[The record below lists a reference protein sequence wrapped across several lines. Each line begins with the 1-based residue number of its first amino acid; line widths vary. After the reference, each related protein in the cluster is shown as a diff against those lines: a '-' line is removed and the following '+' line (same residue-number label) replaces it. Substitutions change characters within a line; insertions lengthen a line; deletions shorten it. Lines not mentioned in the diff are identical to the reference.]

1 MGRPAGPPEGR
12 SVAVAEVPEFK
23 DLHGRETG
31 TWAVK
36 DSRAHGREVRSMFAR
51 ISGVYDFMNHFL
63 SLNRDKAWR
72 RNVVARLDRD
82 TWEVLDLCAGTGDL
96 ALACVA
102 GDRGRTWLAADFC
115 PEMLTGAKGKA
126 GAEQLQL
133 SAADAMNLPFAE
145 NSVDAVTVGF
155 GVRNFA
161 DVRRGLREITR
172 VLRPGGQLLVL
183 EFYRDDQAATGEG
196 RGVPGLIRFGLNTII
211 PLLGKLVGRDSAA
224 YSYLPDS
231 MGEFLTPDE
240 FAALLTEFGFSAVFV
255 ERQTFGIAHIVG
267 GRTPK

>member
-1 MGRPAGPPEGR
+1 M
-12 SVAVAEVPEFK
+12 SDFK
-23 DLHGRETG
+23 DLHGREAG

-36 DSRAHGREVRSMFAR
+36 DSQTHGREVRSMFAR
-51 ISGVYDFMNHFL
+51 ISGVYDFMNHFM

-72 RNVVARLDRD
+72 KRVVARLDQD

-96 ALACVA
+96 ALECVA
-102 GDRGRTWLAADFC
+102 GDKGRTWIAADFC
-115 PEMLTGAKGKA
+115 PEMLVGARGKK
-126 GAEQLQL
+126 GAEQLQY
-133 SAADAMNLPFAE
+133 SAADAMNLPFAD

-161 DVRRGLREITR
+161 DVRRGLQEIMR
-172 VLRPGGQLLVL
+172 VLRPGGQLMVL
-183 EFYRDDQAATGEG
+183 EFYRDNPAAEGEG

-224 YSYLPDS
+224 YSYLPNS

-240 FAALLTEFGFSAVFV
+240 FAALLSEFYFSEVFV

-267 GRTPK
+267 GRTAK